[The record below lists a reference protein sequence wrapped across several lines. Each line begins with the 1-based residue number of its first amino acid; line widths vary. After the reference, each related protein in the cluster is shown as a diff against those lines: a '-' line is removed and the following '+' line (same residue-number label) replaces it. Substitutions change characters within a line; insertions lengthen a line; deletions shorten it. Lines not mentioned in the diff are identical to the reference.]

1 MAQHNG
7 DGDADPSERDVG
19 GGVSRRDCLK
29 FAGTAATAVTATGVI
44 SGTAAAATVHG
55 MTFDRTIDVVEDLGV
70 DPTGNTPVD
79 GAIRDAAS
87 DGTLLV
93 FPEGDYR
100 WTDSNSFSNRGLIG
114 FQGQGNV
121 RFTFPQG
128 FNDYF
133 FVARTQEVLFENI
146 TIDITPDNT
155 VTGMKVLC
163 PDGFHIE
170 NVEYVGRGTHSET
183 PIPGALF
190 PYVTSSGATGV
201 VKNLVAKQG
210 SAWAHYRGAGG
221 RGGIHVGG
229 GHEGTLRVIDCH
241 LAEFGNNGIY
251 GNDTPGNVQVEG
263 GVYRNNNVAG
273 VRLGGEGSYVDG
285 ALIEVDPASYTGP
298 RTRENGSFNMRG
310 IIVAQKPEKYGFKG
324 AGAEVRNCDIR
335 IAENPSGSSAG
346 IDIWHAAQTLQ
357 VTNTRI
363 QMEKNSPAIR
373 RSGQQS
379 GGSRPSSSDPRWVRC
394 DDVSVTGTA
403 DGGTAIQAS
412 DANGSRVTNS
422 CLSQT
427 GNDRDGVRFSN
438 SADCTVSDSTIDV
451 TGTDVS
457 GASTRNIS
465 ESGTCPLPGS
475 GSDTETEPEPEQAA
489 YTDHDPSRIQAEDY
503 DVGGEG
509 VAYHDTTS
517 GNAGGAYRDDDVDI
531 EETSDANGEYNV
543 GWIEDGEWLEYTVDV
558 PEGTY
563 ALTARVAG
571 FPTSDA
577 QLTVQV
583 DGEEVG
589 TLDVSRTG
597 GWQDWETVTGESVSV
612 AGGQHVVRVTASGR
626 LFNLNWFGFDDT

>member
-1 MAQHNG
+1 M
-7 DGDADPSERDVG
+7 DTLT
-19 GGVSRRDCLK
+19 RRRFSTLL
-29 FAGTAATAVTATGVI
+29 AGTAAAVAGCSSLGRPYERVVDMVADAGCDP
-44 SGTAAAATVHG
+44 SGTEPCQDAIRRVAADDTLLR
-55 MTFDRTIDVVEDLGV
+55 F
-70 DPTGNTPVD
+70 PTGTFLISEPTVIDDVDRLGIVGTGRTRLRAAEGFGGKLLNLQVGELSFQDVDIDLEAPNTTAGLRIVAD
-79 GAIRDAAS
+79 
-87 DGTLLV
+87 
-93 FPEGDYR
+93 
-100 WTDSNSFSNRGLIG
+100 RGFRL
-114 FQGQGNV
+114 
-121 RFTFPQG
+121 
-128 FNDYF
+128 
-133 FVARTQEVLFENI
+133 
-146 TIDITPDNT
+146 
-155 VTGMKVLC
+155 
-163 PDGFHIE
+163 E
-170 NVEYVGRGTHSET
+170 NVEFHGRGTHTDPET
-183 PIPGALF
+183 VSALS
-190 PYVTSSGATGV
+190 PSVTSPDGV
-201 VKNLVAKQG
+201 GIVKDLVARQG
-210 SAWAHYRGAGG
+210 SAWAHYRGGSG

-229 GHEGTLRVIDCH
+229 DHEGTLRVIDCH

-273 VRLGGEGSYVDG
+273 IRIGGAGSYVDG
-285 ALIEVDPASYTGP
+285 ALVEVDPARYTGP
-298 RTRENGSFNMRG
+298 RTEEGYSFNMRG

-589 TLDVSRTG
+589 TLDVPRTG